1 MSYTEF
7 HKGKIKIVARG
18 DEAIKK
24 YIKDNNLEER
34 LKLDIDEETDKIEY
48 LEDKEPFN
56 GDKWDHE
63 YHMITYRR
71 YMKDVDKNIEDSD
84 RYKYNPNAENLL
96 IRYLDHEHFGL
107 DDGDI
112 DIHKR
117 ISKDEF
123 EFAISFYNGGCCEQ
137 EIYEDIINEF
147 DLDEDYEKKSESVN
161 ITSRE
166 SYMIL
171 DLASFV
177 LSQLLNKG
185 EDYLYCNYSKKEIA
199 ELGQKFGDLNLK
211 NSW

>member
-34 LKLDIDEETDKIEY
+34 IELDIDEKTGKIDD
-48 LEDKEPFN
+48 LEDKESFN

-71 YMKDVDKNIEDSD
+71 YLPNTSKIYEL
-84 RYKYNPNAENLL
+84 NPNAEHLL
-96 IRYLDHEHFGL
+96 IKYLEHEHFELGEE
-107 DDGDI
+107 DI
-112 DIHKR
+112 DFHKR
-117 ISKDEF
+117 ISDDEF

-137 EIYEDIINEF
+137 EIYEDIISEF
-147 DLDEDYEKKSESVN
+147 DLDEDYEKESERVN
-161 ITSRE
+161 ITARE

-171 DLASFV
+171 DCFNYV
-177 LSQLLNKG
+177 LNNMDKEHIDFLF
-185 EDYLYCNYSKKEIA
+185 CNYSKEEIA
-199 ELGQKFGDLNLK
+199 KLGQRFGNMNLK
-211 NSW
+211 NKW